1 MGRVVHVM
9 VAVVQ
14 NPEGEILLALR
25 PKSVHQGGLWE
36 FPGGKL
42 EPGESPAQG
51 LAREL
56 KEELAIEPLASEP
69 LTRISHDYGDKLV
82 FLDVYRV
89 DGYRGEPRGNE
100 GQQIR
105 WVAPKDLKQYDF
117 PAANRGIVDWLSESG
132 CHPRPVRP

>member
-14 NPEGEILLALR
+14 NPQGEILLALR
-25 PKSVHQGGLWE
+25 PKEAHQGGFWE

-42 EPGESPAQG
+42 EPDETPVQG

-56 KEELAIEPLASEP
+56 REELAIEPLASEP
-69 LTRISHDYGDKLV
+69 LTRISHDYGDKAVL
-82 FLDVYRV
+82 LDVYRV
-89 DGYRGEPRGNE
+89 DAYSGEPRGNE

-105 WVAPKDLKQYDF
+105 WVAPEDLSHYEF
-117 PAANRGIVDWLSESG
+117 PAANRDIIDWLSARLAGDNS
-132 CHPRPVRP
+132 

>member
-25 PKSVHQGGLWE
+25 PKNAHQGGLWE

-42 EPGESPAQG
+42 ESDETPAQG

-56 KEELAIEPLASEP
+56 REELAIEPLASEP
-69 LTRISHDYGDKLV
+69 LTRISHDYGDKAVL
-82 FLDVYRV
+82 LDVYRV
-89 DGYRGEPRGNE
+89 DAYSGDPCGNE

-105 WVAPKDLKQYDF
+105 WVAPKDLSNFDF
-117 PAANRGIVDWLSESG
+117 PAANRVIIDWLKAL
-132 CHPRPVRP
+132 